1 MVVERGAREAMT
13 VSALFPERDGQY
25 RALAIGAH
33 ADDIEI
39 GAGGFIM
46 RALAERPGLTI
57 DFVVLTGND
66 GRRAEAEASA
76 SGLAGGRLGTIG
88 VRVVG
93 LEDGR
98 LPAAGAAPKEEIEQ
112 LKAGGP
118 YDLVLCPSLGDAH
131 QDHRLIAEL
140 VRQTFRSP
148 PILEY
153 EIPKYEGI
161 SEQPNLF
168 VSSPATDARPRS
180 STCCPHFPRS
190 STGLVRRR
198 DVLGHAA
205 PPRRGVGIIDGL
217 RRGVHRAQ
225 AADLMATL
233 LRSARAR
240 APRRAHR

>member
-1 MVVERGAREAMT
+1 MVVEREAREAMT

-39 GAGGFIM
+39 GAGGLVM

-66 GRRAEAEASA
+66 GLRAEAEASA

-98 LPAAGAAPKEEIEQ
+98 LPAAGAAPKDEIEQ

-118 YDLVLCPSLGDAH
+118 YDVVLCPSLGDAH

-140 VRQTFRSP
+140 VWQTFRSP

-168 VSSPATDARPRS
+168 VELTRDQCEAKVKHLLSA
-180 STCCPHFPRS
+180 FPSQLDRGWFDEETFWAMLRLRGVESAS
-190 STGLVRRR
+190 STGYAEAFIARK
-198 DVLGHAA
+198 
-205 PPRRGVGIIDGL
+205 L
-217 RRGVHRAQ
+217 RI
-225 AADLMATL
+225 
-233 LRSARAR
+233 
-240 APRRAHR
+240 